1 MNAAV
6 ELVDVASLSPSRY
19 SAGWPP
25 PPRARRGAVELWMAV
40 WPIGGHRSPCI
51 AGDGKKW
58 RHGEPINAIRF
69 SARQSVSRLTD
80 CRGAQSHSR
89 HFAW

>member
-1 MNAAV
+1 MNAAM
-6 ELVDVASLSPSRY
+6 ELVDSLF
-19 SAGWPP
+19 
-25 PPRARRGAVELWMAV
+25 PPRPLSLPLSLPRGRGGAVEPWMAV

>member
-1 MNAAV
+1 MNAAM
-6 ELVDVASLSPSRY
+6 ELSLFPPRPLPLSRY
-19 SAGWPP
+19 PEAGCL
-25 PPRARRGAVELWMAV
+25 REDGAVELWMAV

-69 SARQSVSRLTD
+69 SARQSVGSL
-80 CRGAQSHSR
+80 
-89 HFAW
+89 